1 MFPEDRIP
9 TSNNKKMYFQDMLHF
24 HVLHRRIPIS
34 KISISFRIIRDQ
46 CHLSTMTILS
56 TGRIMIFVTKVSM
69 IYPME
74 FSLAFPMG
82 RNRMDF
88 LTDYT
93 KKGVTAQS
101 LTTITH
107 IIPFV
112 ANKNKLKP
120 RSTDNTKTHSA
131 RTVLIS
137 NKSIKWTVIIV
148 RTSACRKLSVI
159 SMIQVNGGLSC
170 CALIG

>member
-9 TSNNKKMYFQDMLHF
+9 TSNKKMYFQDMVHF
-24 HVLHRRIPIS
+24 HVLHRRILIS
-34 KISISFRIIRDQ
+34 KISINFRIIRDQ

-56 TGRIMIFVTKVSM
+56 TGRIMIFVMKVSM

-74 FSLAFPMG
+74 ICLAFPMG
-82 RNRMDF
+82 RNHMDF

-93 KKGVTAQS
+93 KKGITAES
-101 LTTITH
+101 LTIITH
-107 IIPFV
+107 IISLV

-120 RSTDNTKTHSA
+120 RSTGNTKTHSA

-148 RTSACRKLSVI
+148 KRTSACRKLSVI
-159 SMIQVNGGLSC
+159 SMIRDNGGLSC